1 MSDNVAAHEWDI
13 FMLLKIESGQ
23 DCNGFVFVALWPG
36 IALEEVPLFYAANCN
51 AESALQIPNGDR
63 FSNIDC
69 SILALISSTVHP
81 R

>member
-1 MSDNVAAHEWDI
+1 MSLDKTATD
-13 FMLLKIESGQ
+13 S
-23 DCNGFVFVALWPG
+23 CLWHCG
-36 IALEEVPLFYAANCN
+36 RGCGLSSSLSFFNQQSALEEVPLLYAANCN